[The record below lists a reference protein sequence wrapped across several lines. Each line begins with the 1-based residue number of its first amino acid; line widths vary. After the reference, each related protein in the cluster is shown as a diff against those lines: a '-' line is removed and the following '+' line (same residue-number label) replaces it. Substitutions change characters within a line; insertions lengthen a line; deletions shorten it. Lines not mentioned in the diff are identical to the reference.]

1 MVEVLVVEVEVQ
13 VEVHADGVVAIV
25 DTSLD
30 VSR

>member
-1 MVEVLVVEVEVQ
+1 MVEVLVEVQ

-25 DTSLD
+25 NTSLD